1 MKKNNVIA
9 YAGVAL
15 ITAAVLGG
23 AFVVKNM
30 FFKPDKAEE
39 KQLKG
44 EYSMKA
50 LYLENQTGDFLF
62 VDLTNETP
70 FMGTIP
76 EGGVYNEKEEMIAGE
91 DLESGDVVSV
101 WGNGVVAQSY
111 PAQYNGITKIQ
122 VEEKDSQKEKE
133 YSHYLEEFFPKADM
147 TKVPTLDIS
156 YAQPDALV
164 TAVVSETG
172 TYQWTYQEEG
182 QEETTTA
189 AEGDHVL
196 QMGELADISIEGQT
210 KAELLFSV
218 APEKTEVFR
227 WTKEEWEK
235 EKQEKSAADIPEGES
250 VAVTE
255 NQAGNPE
262 ITCDAGYVYLI
273 KGYWENGEAEYG
285 FFAKEI

>member
-111 PAQYNGITKIQ
+111 PAQYNGITNPGFHGLSQ
-122 VEEKDSQKEKE
+122 VLYE
-133 YSHYLEEFFPKADM
+133 YAS
-147 TKVPTLDIS
+147 
-156 YAQPDALV
+156 
-164 TAVVSETG
+164 
-172 TYQWTYQEEG
+172 
-182 QEETTTA
+182 
-189 AEGDHVL
+189 
-196 QMGELADISIEGQT
+196 
-210 KAELLFSV
+210 
-218 APEKTEVFR
+218 
-227 WTKEEWEK
+227 
-235 EKQEKSAADIPEGES
+235 SAARC
-250 VAVTE
+250 V
-255 NQAGNPE
+255 
-262 ITCDAGYVYLI
+262 
-273 KGYWENGEAEYG
+273 
-285 FFAKEI
+285 

>member
-101 WGNGVVAQSY
+101 WGNG
-111 PAQYNGITKIQ
+111 
-122 VEEKDSQKEKE
+122 
-133 YSHYLEEFFPKADM
+133 
-147 TKVPTLDIS
+147 
-156 YAQPDALV
+156 
-164 TAVVSETG
+164 
-172 TYQWTYQEEG
+172 
-182 QEETTTA
+182 
-189 AEGDHVL
+189 
-196 QMGELADISIEGQT
+196 
-210 KAELLFSV
+210 
-218 APEKTEVFR
+218 
-227 WTKEEWEK
+227 
-235 EKQEKSAADIPEGES
+235 
-250 VAVTE
+250 
-255 NQAGNPE
+255 
-262 ITCDAGYVYLI
+262 
-273 KGYWENGEAEYG
+273 
-285 FFAKEI
+285 